1 MPTVDKFREGLAVL
15 KNPRNGA
22 LLLGGNLL
30 VQLLYALSLG
40 AFAEATGNPVG
51 LFDLLLIINL
61 VGTFASLIPVPNGMG
76 VMEAGLTAGLVAAGV
91 PEPAALAAALSYRVF
106 SSYLPPV
113 WGFFSMRWLQQHEY
127 L

>member
-1 MPTVDKFREGLAVL
+1 MSHAVRFYETGGPEVLRYEQVDVGDPGPGQVRVRHVA
-15 KNPRNGA
+15 
-22 LLLGGNLL
+22 
-30 VQLLYALSLG
+30 
-40 AFAEATGNPVG
+40 VG
-51 LFDLLLIINL
+51 LN
-61 VGTFASLIPVPNGMG
+61 FADTYFRLGYYPVPVPNGMG
-76 VMEAGLTAGLVAAGV
+76 VTEAGLTAGLVAAGV

>member
-1 MPTVDKFREGLAVL
+1 
-15 KNPRNGA
+15 
-22 LLLGGNLL
+22 
-30 VQLLYALSLG
+30 
-40 AFAEATGNPVG
+40 
-51 LFDLLLIINL
+51 
-61 VGTFASLIPVPNGMG
+61 
-76 VMEAGLTAGLVAAGV
+76 VAAGV